1 MIKDLRLPPLLD
13 RRWKMMMMITRF
25 FYPPSDKEACGD
37 RCNESRC
44 IFVPAF
50 LIPSLTL
57 TFTDFPHHP
66 APLPGEEIIVLNAED
81 GDDDVD
87 DEFLMADDARLV
99 TDVTALLVT
108 FPQLAKSSRCPM

>member
-1 MIKDLRLPPLLD
+1 MIKDLRLPLLD

-44 IFVPAF
+44 IFVPSF

-99 TDVTALLVT
+99 TDVTN
-108 FPQLAKSSRCPM
+108 

>member
-1 MIKDLRLPPLLD
+1 MNQDASSFLP
-13 RRWKMMMMITRF
+13 
-25 FYPPSDKEACGD
+25 S
-37 RCNESRC
+37 
-44 IFVPAF
+44 F

-66 APLPGEEIIVLNAED
+66 APLPEEIIVLNAED

-99 TDVTALLVT
+99 GH
-108 FPQLAKSSRCPM
+108 